1 MKVMKITKMKN
12 IIVLAAL
19 IIFAPALSLAQQTF
33 GSGPWNDSYGEPYG
47 ESDDDKG
54 TGEIGAG
61 ITFQGFGEEN
71 PGPLGSGIAILVASA
86 AGYTIIKKRKNNKS
100 TESINN

>member
-19 IIFAPALSLAQQTF
+19 MVFAPALSLAQQTF
-33 GSGPWNDSYGEPYG
+33 GSGPWDESDGEPYG
-47 ESDDDKG
+47 ESDEEIDKG
-54 TGEIGAG
+54 DGGFG
-61 ITFQGFGEEN
+61 ITIENQRFGSSA
-71 PGPLGSGIAILVASA
+71 PLGSGIAILVASA

>member
-33 GSGPWNDSYGEPYG
+33 GSGPWGDSYGEPYG

-54 TGEIGAG
+54 DDNGGMGFEISN
-61 ITFQGFGEEN
+61 QGFGSSA
-71 PGPLGSGIAILVASA
+71 PLGSGIAILVASA